1 MGSRWYNGAMFS
13 FFLTTGEGH
22 QARSAFLW
30 TWLLNTPFW
39 AIYNIL
45 PFILYRDLGATA
57 WQITLMITLKPVV
70 SIFSVYWSHYVN
82 KRRDRLVPNVVLGCV
97 LAHLPFLFFPWFEN
111 IWWFIGS
118 FALYMLLYRG
128 VIPAWMEILKLSSEG
143 DLRQKLVAYAISCS
157 YVGSAIFPVFF
168 GWMMD
173 DYVQSWRWI
182 FCITSAIS
190 LIAVLVQLRIPS
202 ESDESPLSAPSP
214 HLWSP
219 WKNVWELLCKRP
231 DYRDFQWGFMLGG
244 FGIMVLQPALPHFFM
259 DVLNLNYKELGL
271 AMTMC
276 KGVGFALTSG
286 LWAQWMSRVNIYKF
300 SSLVVLMFS
309 LFPLGLLSAQYSIL
323 FLFLTYLGYGVMQAG
338 SQLAWK
344 LSGPI
349 FAENEDSS
357 LYSSV
362 NVMTVGVR
370 GCVAN
375 PLGGLLCTMGGP
387 IVVLLLGFVLCLSSH
402 FYFQTKIGR
411 KVVVGE
417 S

>member
-1 MGSRWYNGAMFS
+1 MVFQWYNRDMLT
-13 FFLTTGEGH
+13 FFLTSGDGH

-39 AIYNIL
+39 AIYNML
-45 PFILYRDLGATA
+45 PFILYRDLGATP

-70 SIFSVYWSHYVN
+70 SIFSVYWSDYVN
-82 KRRDRLVPNVVLGCV
+82 RRRDRLVPNVVLGCV
-97 LAHLPFLFFPWFEN
+97 LAHLPFLFFPWFGS

-128 VIPAWMEILKLSSEG
+128 MIPAWMEILKLSSEG
-143 DLRQKLVAYAISCS
+143 SLRQKLVAYAISCS

-173 DYVQSWRWI
+173 DHVQSWRWI

-190 LIAVLVQLRIPS
+190 LTAVLLQLRVNI
-202 ESDESPLSAPSP
+202 EEEDAAEP
-214 HLWSP
+214 HQATPILRP
-219 WKNVWELLCKRP
+219 WKNVWELLRYRP
-231 DYRDFQWGFMLGG
+231 DYRDFQFGFMLGG
-244 FGIMVLQPALPHFFM
+244 FGIMVLQPALPYFFM
-259 DVLNLNYKELGL
+259 DVLQLNYKELGL

-276 KGVGFALTSG
+276 KGIGFALTSG
-286 LWAQWMSRVNIYKF
+286 LWAQWMCRVNIFKF
-300 SSLVVLMFS
+300 SALVVLMFS
-309 LFPLGLLSAQYSIL
+309 LFPLGLISAQYSIL
-323 FLFLTYLGYGVMQAG
+323 LLYLTYLGYGVMQAG

-349 FAENEDSS
+349 FANHEDSS

-362 NVMTVGVR
+362 NVITVGLR

-375 PLGGLLCTMGGP
+375 PLGGLLCTFGGP
-387 IVVLLLGFVLCLSSH
+387 VMVLLLGSFLCLSSYV
-402 FYFQTKIGR
+402 YFWGR
-411 KVVVGE
+411 AQSAVSVPSE
-417 S
+417 